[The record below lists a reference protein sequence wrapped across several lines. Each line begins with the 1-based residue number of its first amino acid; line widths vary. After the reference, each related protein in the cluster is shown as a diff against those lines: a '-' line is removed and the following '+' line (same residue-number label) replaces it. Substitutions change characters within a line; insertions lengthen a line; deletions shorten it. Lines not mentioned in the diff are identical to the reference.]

1 MLHKVNIYLG
11 NCWYAYIFRQNTLSR
26 ADIPIAAPSSWEI
39 YRASRQEWQC
49 KGCSFVKQYQNC
61 HCTFLPLFSPRS
73 KILRLIQGP
82 HLPGICRC
90 QCKLMLWLVILP
102 IMQCLPFTTRLRI
115 GITAQTD
122 NREVWKLLF
131 WTDGIRYMWLWVAVA
146 VGLLE
151 MTVCR
156 GTVWS
161 GVVLLH
167 KSTPCFHLL
176 CIPLSRAS
184 AHFHCSV
191 CAHGVRSVVP

>member
-1 MLHKVNIYLG
+1 MV
-11 NCWYAYIFRQNTLSR
+11 
-26 ADIPIAAPSSWEI
+26 
-39 YRASRQEWQC
+39 
-49 KGCSFVKQYQNC
+49 CSFVKWYQNC
-61 HCTFLPLFSPRS
+61 HCTFLALFSPRS
-73 KILRLIQGP
+73 KVLLLIQTP

-115 GITAQTD
+115 GVTACRLVTVKFRSHFSSV
-122 NREVWKLLF
+122 REL
-131 WTDGIRYMWLWVAVA
+131 WLWGAVA
-146 VGLLE
+146 LGLLE
-151 MTVCR
+151 MTVCE

-167 KSTPCFHLL
+167 KSTSCFHLL
-176 CIPLSRAS
+176 CIPLSWAS